1 MPNRYSE
8 WRIRLVSIVAAIIV
22 CVLVFRII
30 QVQIIRHDTYS
41 EMARKQQK
49 KKVDWPAR
57 RGSIFDRNGYPVA
70 VSHNSYNIGIT
81 PRDFS
86 KTDDALKAL
95 AEVSGQNQRHL
106 RRLLKKKDLYVQVVK
121 GVNLS
126 VEQHLRISLL
136 SGVKLDASPD
146 RLNPLGAMTPGFIGS
161 VDHKGKGNGGLE
173 LSLQQYLQGSAGWFM
188 INRSARDKSYRPV
201 NAPGKKPV
209 NGLDI
214 YLTIDS
220 GIQSIVDFEL
230 EQAVNRYGAAGGAA
244 IVVDPWTGDIIAF
257 SEKASGK
264 DRGSID
270 WKNPGTLYSTSCI
283 FEPGST
289 FKLVTDAFLLEKGKV
304 DPYDVFYGEN
314 GKAKFDFGTFRDD
327 HPYEWLTFKESFVFS
342 SNICTIKA
350 MGDTDKRDFYSFIL
364 NMGFGGRTGINTP
377 AESKG
382 RLRETDEW
390 SGRSLASISIGQEI
404 GVTGLQLVMAYC
416 ALANGGTLIAP
427 RVALE
432 VRDQDGR
439 TVERFPV
446 IKVRRVFSP
455 ETAETM
461 VDFCRGVVREGTGT
475 KSAVSGIEI
484 AGKTG
489 TAQKSDGYRYIDGKY
504 VSSFAGFAPAGDP
517 RLVCLVILDEPDY
530 KYHYGGTSAGI
541 AFRKII
547 EGINMSTDIF
557 LDRSRSTV
565 AIGSDDEKRIEVPNL
580 LRMTVDEAE
589 TAARRLGFNLD
600 YSSSAGEIFSQ
611 IPGPGTRVEPNA
623 GIAVA
628 FRPSGVD
635 KKKKVAV
642 PDLKGLS
649 MRKARRMLIEC
660 GLKSSIKGYGSVR
673 RQTPG
678 AGVLARTGDQ
688 VILHCSPESM
698 TRSYVSNP
706 GLRQGGRSIDISRRR
721 N

>member
-8 WRIRLVSIVAAIIV
+8 WRIRLVSIIAALIV
-22 CVLVFRII
+22 CVLVYRII

-49 KKVDWPAR
+49 RKINWPAR

-70 VSHNSYNIGIT
+70 VSHNSYDIGIT

-86 KTDDALKAL
+86 QADEALKEL
-95 AEVSGQNQRHL
+95 SEVSGRSLKQL
-106 RRLLKKKDLYVQVVK
+106 SRLLRKDAPYVPVVK

-126 VEQHLRISLL
+126 VEQHLRVSSLP
-136 SGVKLDASPD
+136 GVKLDACPE

-161 VDHKGKGNGGLE
+161 VDHGGNGNGGLE
-173 LSLQQYLQGSAGWFM
+173 LSLQQYLQGSDGWIV
-188 INRSARDKSYRPV
+188 INRSARDKSYRSV

-209 NGLDI
+209 NGHNI
-214 YLTIDS
+214 FLTIDS

-230 EQAVNRYGAAGGAA
+230 EQAVDRYGAVGGAA
-244 IVVDPWTGDIIAF
+244 IVIDPWTGDIIAF
-257 SEKASGK
+257 SEKASSRG
-264 DRGSID
+264 RGSTD
-270 WKNPGTLYSTSCI
+270 WRSSGTLYSTSCI

-314 GKAKFDFGTFRDD
+314 GTAKFDFGTFRDD

-364 NMGFGGRTGINTP
+364 NMGFGGRTGISTP

-416 ALANGGTLIAP
+416 AVANGGTLVAP

-432 VRDQDGR
+432 ARDQDGR
-439 TVERFPV
+439 TVEKFPV

-475 KSAVSGIEI
+475 RSAISGIEI

-489 TAQKSDGYRYIDGKY
+489 TAQKSDGYRYIEGRY
-504 VSSFAGFAPAGDP
+504 VASFAGFAPAGDP
-517 RLVCLVILDEPDY
+517 RLVCLVILDEPAY
-530 KYHYGGTSAGI
+530 AYHYGGTSAGV

-557 LDRSRSTV
+557 LDRSRSMV
-565 AIGSDDEKRIEVPNL
+565 AIGSDDEERVEIPNL
-580 LRMTVDEAE
+580 LRMTAGEAE
-589 TAARRLGFNLD
+589 TAARKLGFRLD
-600 YSSSAGEIFSQ
+600 YSTSEGEIFSQ
-611 IPGPGTRVEPNA
+611 VPGPGTLVEPDA

-628 FRPSGVD
+628 FRTSGVD
-635 KKKKVAV
+635 TNKKVSV
-642 PDLKGLS
+642 PDLRGLS
-649 MRKARRMLIEC
+649 IRKARRMLIEC
-660 GLKSSIKGYGSVR
+660 GLKSSIRGYGSVR
-673 RQTPG
+673 KQTPG
-678 AGVLARTGDQ
+678 AGAVVRAGDN
-688 VILHCSPESM
+688 VVLHCSFGS
-698 TRSYVSNP
+698 TARSHVSVQSFRR
-706 GLRQGGRSIDISRRR
+706 GSRSADISRRR